1 MSSRSHRPP
10 SSRSKRPRGGQPA
23 STTPSPTLTIKASTR
38 PPRRR
43 RKPAQFW
50 LLGLAALIAIV
61 GGLLIYRGI
70 VRATTGE
77 GVAVLP
83 SNHVGA
89 DAQPVYNSNPPTS
102 GDHITS
108 EAPWGISSSPRSDIA
123 LVHNLEHGG
132 IVLQY
137 RPDLEE
143 AQRQQ
148 LEKVARELLR
158 RNRKLVLAPRPEN
171 EDPITATAWG
181 RILRLQSVDADAIQG
196 FFSAH
201 INQGPERVP

>member
-1 MSSRSHRPP
+1 M
-10 SSRSKRPRGGQPA
+10 A
-23 STTPSPTLTIKASTR
+23 VVI
-38 PPRRR
+38 
-43 RKPAQFW
+43 
-50 LLGLAALIAIV
+50 ALI

-77 GVAVLP
+77 GIAVLP

-102 GDHITS
+102 GDHATS
-108 EAPWGISSSPRSDIA
+108 EAPWGISSSPLPDIS

-132 IVLQY
+132 IVLHY
-137 RPDLEE
+137 RPDLDET
-143 AQRQQ
+143 QRQQ
-148 LEKVARELLR
+148 LEGVAGELLQ
-158 RNRKLVLAPRPEN
+158 RNRKVVLAPRPEN

-181 RILRLQSVDADAIQG
+181 RILRLQTVDADAIRG
-196 FFSAH
+196 FFNAH

>member
-1 MSSRSHRPP
+1 MSSRSPR
-10 SSRSKRPRGGQPA
+10 SSRAKRPQRGQATPVA
-23 STTPSPTLTIKASTR
+23 PSPTRTLKTSLPK
-38 PPRRR
+38 PRQR
-43 RKPAQFW
+43 RKPTGFL
-50 LLGLAALIAIV
+50 LLGMALFVAIV
-61 GGLLIYRGI
+61 GGLLIYRGV

-77 GVAVLP
+77 GVAVLT

-102 GDHITS
+102 GDHVTS
-108 EAPWGISSSPRSDIA
+108 EAPWGISASPLPDIA

-132 IVLQY
+132 IVLHY
-137 RPDLEE
+137 RPDLDE

-148 LEKVARELLR
+148 LEAIARELLQ
-158 RNRKLVLAPRPEN
+158 RNRKVVLAPRPEN
-171 EDPITATAWG
+171 ENPITATAWG
-181 RILRLQSVDADAIQG
+181 RILRLQTVDPDAIRG

>member
-1 MSSRSHRPP
+1 MSSRSRHSPPTRP
-10 SSRSKRPRGGQPA
+10 KRPHGGQTVPA
-23 STTPSPTLTIKASTR
+23 TPSPTRTLKTPQSK
-38 PPRRR
+38 PQRR
-43 RKPAQFW
+43 RKPADFL
-50 LLGLAALIAIV
+50 LLGMALFVAVV
-61 GGLLIYRGI
+61 GGLLIYRSV

-77 GVAVLP
+77 GVAVLT

-108 EAPWGISSSPRSDIA
+108 EAPWGISSKPLPDIA

-132 IVLQY
+132 IVLHY
-137 RPDLEE
+137 RPDLDE
-143 AQRQQ
+143 AKRQQ
-148 LEKVARELLR
+148 LEAVARELLQ
-158 RNRKLVLAPRPEN
+158 RNRKVVLAPRPEN
-171 EDPITATAWG
+171 EDSITATAWG
-181 RILRLQSVDADAIQG
+181 RILRLQTVDADAIRG